1 MGALSEENPRT
12 GMSLPGAKEHSETVF
27 NGFWY
32 KNRFV
37 RVNGS
42 AVFLEI
48 SKINRIHHK
57 HKLYYLLFVHKK
69 SDTKFT

>member
-1 MGALSEENPRT
+1 MDRQSSEMGALSEENPST
-12 GMSLPGAKEHSETVF
+12 GMSSPGAKEQSEKVF
-27 NGFWY
+27 NEFWY

-48 SKINRIHHK
+48 SKINGI
-57 HKLYYLLFVHKK
+57 
-69 SDTKFT
+69 